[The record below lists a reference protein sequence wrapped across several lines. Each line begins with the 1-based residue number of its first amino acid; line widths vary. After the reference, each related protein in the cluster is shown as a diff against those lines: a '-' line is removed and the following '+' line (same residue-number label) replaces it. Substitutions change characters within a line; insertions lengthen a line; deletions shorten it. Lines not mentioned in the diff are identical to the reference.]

1 MKIITNEQSKKI
13 DQAVIDKYKISE
25 LDLIRKVGK
34 KLGIECIDILK
45 SYHNPNILVFS
56 GTGNNGLDSLVVAEM
71 LKRKNFKVSIFLIKK
86 RKDPNFNSLYKNCI
100 DLNIP
105 IISNI
110 DIFKKNIPEFII
122 DGILGTGLKGNVR
135 LDTAKIIK
143 LLNKIGSKIIS
154 IDIPSGLDSNSGL
167 IKGECI
173 NADYTI
179 TVDSPK
185 IGMLLRYGKKFSGK
199 IITVKISHLTKAY
212 ELLDG
217 LKWRTFQESDLRKKL
232 KKPKIDINKNQSGK
246 VLVIGG
252 STGMSGA
259 VILTTLAVL
268 RSGSGMAICAL
279 PASLNN
285 TFEVNVLEGISL
297 PLEDNQS
304 GYLKLNHYDI
314 IMDKIEWADSVV
326 IGPGIGRNVETQS
339 LIKKLV
345 LNIKKPLV
353 VDADGLS
360 CFEGNARDLFQRKF
374 PLVITPHFG
383 ELSRLLNISID
394 KLIIKFPQIMENFM
408 KQFSHT
414 ALVKQVPACTF
425 SDKFAILNTT
435 GNPGLATAG
444 SGDVL
449 AGMLGSFI
457 SQGFNLSTSTM
468 MAAFIHGKSSDLLID
483 EKGYRGQLAS
493 DLLNIIPSV
502 ISNYEN

>member
-13 DQAVIDKYKISE
+13 DQAVIDNYRISE
-25 LDLIRKVGK
+25 LELIRTVGK
-34 KLGIECIDILK
+34 KLGIECIRILK
-45 SYHNPNILVFS
+45 NYQNPNILVFS

-71 LKRKNFKVSIFLIKK
+71 LKKENFEVSIFLIKK
-86 RKDPNFNSLYKNCI
+86 RKDPNFNTLCKNCI
-100 DLNIP
+100 DRNIP

-110 DIFKKNIPEFII
+110 DILSRNIPEFII

-135 LDTAKIIK
+135 LDLVKIIK
-143 LLNKIGSKIIS
+143 LLNKISSKIIS
-154 IDIPSGLDSNSGL
+154 IDIPSGLDSDSGL

-173 NADYTI
+173 KADYTI

-185 IGMLLRYGKKFSGK
+185 IGMLVRHGKIFSGK
-199 IITVKISHLTKAY
+199 IIAVEISYLKKAH

-217 LKWRTFQESDLRKKL
+217 LEWRTFEESDLKKKL
-232 KKPKIDINKNQSGK
+232 KKPRIDINKNQSGR
-246 VLVIGG
+246 VLVVGG

-259 VILTTLAVL
+259 IILTTLAVL

-285 TFEVNVLEGISL
+285 TFEMNVLEGISI
-297 PLEDNQS
+297 PLQDDQS
-304 GYLKLNHYDI
+304 GYLKLKHYDI
-314 IMDKIEWADSVV
+314 IMEKTEWADSVV
-326 IGPGIGRNVETQS
+326 IGPGIGRNIETQS

-345 LNIKKPLV
+345 LNIKKPLI

-360 CFEGNARDLFQRKF
+360 CFEGNAKDLFQRKF
-374 PLVITPHFG
+374 PMVITPHLG
-383 ELSRLLNISID
+383 ELSILLNISVD
-394 KLIIKFPQIMENFM
+394 KLISQFPQIMENFM
-408 KQFSHT
+408 KRFSHT

-425 SDKFAILNTT
+425 SETCAFLNTT

-457 SQGFNLSTSTM
+457 SQGFNLSISTR

-483 EKGYRGQLAS
+483 KLGYRGQLAS
-493 DLLNIIPSV
+493 DLLRLIPSV

>member
-1 MKIITNEQSKKI
+1 MKILTNEQSKKI

-25 LDLIRKVGK
+25 LDLIRTVGK
-34 KLGIECIDILK
+34 KLSIACINIIK
-45 SYHNPNILVFS
+45 KYQNPNIIVFS
-56 GTGNNGLDSLVVAEM
+56 GAGNNGLDSLVVAEM
-71 LKRKNFKVSIFLIKK
+71 LKKENFEVSIFMTKK

-110 DIFKKNIPEFII
+110 DTLKKNTPKFII
-122 DGILGTGLKGNVR
+122 DGILGTGLKGDVK
-135 LDTAKIIK
+135 LDTVKIIK
-143 LLNKIGSKIIS
+143 LLNKINSKIIS
-154 IDIPSGLDSNSGL
+154 IDIPSGLDPNSGL

-173 NADYTI
+173 KADYTI

-185 IGMLLRYGKKFSGK
+185 IGMLLRYGKIFSGN
-199 IITVKISHLTKAY
+199 IISVEISYLKKAY
-212 ELLDG
+212 KLLDS
-217 LKWRTFQESDLRKKL
+217 LEWKTFEESDLRKKI
-232 KKPKIDINKNQSGK
+232 KKPRVDINKNESGK

-285 TFEVNVLEGISL
+285 TFEMNVLEGISL
-297 PLEDNQS
+297 PLKDDQS
-304 GYLKLNHYDI
+304 GYLKLKHYDI
-314 IMDKIEWADSVV
+314 IMEQTKWADSVV
-326 IGPGIGRNVETQS
+326 IGPGVGRNVETQS

-360 CFEGNARDLFQRKF
+360 CFDTNAGDLFQRNF

-383 ELSRLLNISID
+383 ELSRLLNISVD
-394 KLIIKFPQIMENFM
+394 KLIIQYPQIMENFM
-408 KQFSHT
+408 KKFSHT

-425 SDKFAILNTT
+425 SGTSAFLNTT

-449 AGMLGSFI
+449 AGMIGSFI
-457 SQGFNLSTSTM
+457 SQGFNLSISTR

-493 DLLNIIPSV
+493 DLLNLIPSV
-502 ISNYEN
+502 ISNYEC

>member
-13 DQAVIDKYKISE
+13 DQAVISNYKISE
-25 LDLIRKVGK
+25 LELIRIVGK
-34 KLGIECIDILK
+34 KLGTECIRILK
-45 SYHNPNILVFS
+45 NYQNPNILVFIGS
-56 GTGNNGLDSLVVAEM
+56 GNNGLDSLVVAEM
-71 LKRKNFKVSIFLIKK
+71 LKRENFDVSIFLIKK
-86 RKDPNFNSLYKNCI
+86 RKDPNFNTLYKNCM
-100 DLNIP
+100 DRNIP

-110 DIFKKNIPEFII
+110 DTFKRNIPEFII

-135 LDTAKIIK
+135 LDDVKIIK
-143 LLNKIGSKIIS
+143 LLNKISSQIIS
-154 IDIPSGLDSNSGL
+154 IDIPSGLDSDSGL

-173 NADYTI
+173 KADYTI

-185 IGMLLRYGKKFSGK
+185 IGMLLRYGKIFSGK
-199 IITVKISHLTKAY
+199 IIAVEISYLTKAY
-212 ELLDG
+212 ELLGG
-217 LKWRTFQESDLRKKL
+217 LEWRTFEESDLRKKL
-232 KKPKIDINKNQSGK
+232 KKPRIDINKNQSGK

-259 VILTTLAVL
+259 IILTTLAVL

-297 PLEDNQS
+297 PLQDDQS
-304 GYLKLNHYDI
+304 GYLKLKHYDI
-314 IMDKIEWADSVV
+314 IMEKTEWADSVV
-326 IGPGIGRNVETQS
+326 IGPGIGKNIETQS

-345 LNIKKPLV
+345 LNIKKPLI

-360 CFEGNARDLFQRKF
+360 CFEGNAKDLFQRKF
-374 PLVITPHFG
+374 PMVITPHFG
-383 ELSRLLNISID
+383 ELSILLNIPVD
-394 KLIIKFPQIMENFM
+394 KLISQFPQRMENFM
-408 KQFSHT
+408 KKFSHT

-425 SDKFAILNTT
+425 SGTCAFLNTT

-457 SQGFNLSTSTM
+457 SQGFNLSISTR

-483 EKGYRGQLAS
+483 KIGYRGQLAS
-493 DLLNIIPSV
+493 DLLKLIPSV